1 MSSEIHLQIK
11 AEMESYLEESE
22 HYKRAIVPNESLKF
36 GSEYHY
42 YKANEIPN
50 EIGPFV
56 AIDSSGDLISP
67 NSLISVRI
75 SSTSGAQSYLGVYA
89 IFAVT
94 GLIIILTTNIYIFKS
109 IQIAGIIFLF
119 IFGILFIFQKNEK
132 LSIEDNQNKLNSFLQ
147 GFSIS
152 ILNPKILIWFSAVF
166 SQFVRSDSTFLTNSI
181 LVITASAIDC
191 IWYILVALIV
201 TSYGLKDFFQKR
213 IDVIQKISGTVLV
226 LISIL
231 LIFNFF

>member
-1 MSSEIHLQIK
+1 MTLIFWLQ
-11 AEMESYLEESE
+11 
-22 HYKRAIVPNESLKF
+22 
-36 GSEYHY
+36 
-42 YKANEIPN
+42 
-50 EIGPFV
+50 FV
-56 AIDSSGDLISP
+56 AVCIAGAMSPGPSLALIIR
-67 NSLISVRI
+67 NSTKYNR
-75 SSTSGAQSYLGVYA
+75 LGGIMSAIGHGLGMGIYA

-119 IFGILFIFQKNEK
+119 IFGILFIIQKNEE
-132 LSIEDNQNKLNSFLQ
+132 LNIENNQNKLNSFLQ

-191 IWYILVALIV
+191 IWYVVVVLIV

-213 IDVIQKISGTVLV
+213 INAIQKISGTVLV

-231 LIFNFF
+231 LIINFF

>member
-1 MSSEIHLQIK
+1 MTLIFWLQ
-11 AEMESYLEESE
+11 
-22 HYKRAIVPNESLKF
+22 
-36 GSEYHY
+36 
-42 YKANEIPN
+42 
-50 EIGPFV
+50 FV
-56 AIDSSGDLISP
+56 AVCIAGAMSPGPSLALIIR
-67 NSLISVRI
+67 NSTKYNR
-75 SSTSGAQSYLGVYA
+75 LGGIMSAIGHGLGMGIYA

-119 IFGILFIFQKNEK
+119 IFGILFIIQKNEELNIK
-132 LSIEDNQNKLNSFLQ
+132 NNQNKLNSFLQ

-191 IWYILVALIV
+191 IWYVVVALIV

-213 IDVIQKISGTVLV
+213 INAIQKISGTALV

-231 LIFNFF
+231 LIINFF

>member
-1 MSSEIHLQIK
+1 MTLIFWLQ
-11 AEMESYLEESE
+11 
-22 HYKRAIVPNESLKF
+22 
-36 GSEYHY
+36 
-42 YKANEIPN
+42 
-50 EIGPFV
+50 FV
-56 AIDSSGDLISP
+56 AVCIAGAMSPGPSLALIIR
-67 NSLISVRI
+67 NSTKYNR
-75 SSTSGAQSYLGVYA
+75 LGGIMSAIGHGLGMGIYA

-94 GLIIILTTNIYIFKS
+94 GLIIIMTTNIYIFKS

-119 IFGILFIFQKNEK
+119 IFGILFIIQKNEE
-132 LSIEDNQNKLNSFLQ
+132 LNIENNQNKLNSFFQ

-191 IWYILVALIV
+191 IWYVMVALIV

-213 IDVIQKISGTVLV
+213 INAIQKISGTVLV

-231 LIFNFF
+231 LIINFF

>member
-1 MSSEIHLQIK
+1 MTLIFWFQFAAVCIAGAMSPGPSLALIIRNSTK
-11 AEMESYLEESE
+11 
-22 HYKRAIVPNESLKF
+22 YKRLGGIMSAVGHGL
-36 GSEYHY
+36 GM
-42 YKANEIPN
+42 
-50 EIGPFV
+50 
-56 AIDSSGDLISP
+56 
-67 NSLISVRI
+67 
-75 SSTSGAQSYLGVYA
+75 GVYA

-94 GLIIILTTNIYIFKS
+94 GLSIIILTNIYVFKS
-109 IQIAGIIFLF
+109 IQIVGIVFLF
-119 IFGILFIFQKNEK
+119 VFGILFIFQKNEK
-132 LSIEDNQNKLNSFLQ
+132 IDIDNSQNKLNSFLQ

-213 IDVIQKISGTVLV
+213 INAIQKISGTVLV
-226 LISIL
+226 IISIL
-231 LIFNFF
+231 LIIDFF

>member
-1 MSSEIHLQIK
+1 MTLIFWFQFAAVCIAGAMS
-11 AEMESYLEESE
+11 
-22 HYKRAIVPNESLKF
+22 PGPSLALIIRNSTKF
-36 GSEYHY
+36 NRLGGIMSAVGH
-42 YKANEIPN
+42 
-50 EIGPFV
+50 GL
-56 AIDSSGDLISP
+56 GM
-67 NSLISVRI
+67 
-75 SSTSGAQSYLGVYA
+75 GVYA

-94 GLIIILTTNIYIFKS
+94 GLSIIILTNIYIFKS
-109 IQIAGIIFLF
+109 IQIVGIVFLF
-119 IFGILFIFQKNEK
+119 VFGILFIFQKNEK
-132 LSIEDNQNKLNSFLQ
+132 IDIDNSQNKLNSFLQ

-213 IDVIQKISGTVLV
+213 INAIQKISGTVLV
-226 LISIL
+226 IISIL
-231 LIFNFF
+231 LIINFF

>member
-1 MSSEIHLQIK
+1 MTLIFWFQFAAVCIAGAMSPGPSLALIIRNSTKYNRLGGI
-11 AEMESYLEESE
+11 MS
-22 HYKRAIVPNESLKF
+22 AI
-36 GSEYHY
+36 GH
-42 YKANEIPN
+42 
-50 EIGPFV
+50 G
-56 AIDSSGDLISP
+56 
-67 NSLISVRI
+67 
-75 SSTSGAQSYLGVYA
+75 LGMGIYG

-94 GLIIILTTNIYIFKS
+94 GLIIIMTTNIYIFKS

-119 IFGILFIFQKNEK
+119 IFGILFIIQKNEE
-132 LSIEDNQNKLNSFLQ
+132 LNIENNQNKLNSFLQ

-191 IWYILVALIV
+191 IWYVVVALIV

-213 IDVIQKISGTVLV
+213 INAIQKISGTVLV

-231 LIFNFF
+231 LIINFF

>member
-1 MSSEIHLQIK
+1 MTLIFWFQFAAVCIAGAMS
-11 AEMESYLEESE
+11 
-22 HYKRAIVPNESLKF
+22 PGPSL
-36 GSEYHY
+36 
-42 YKANEIPN
+42 A
-50 EIGPFV
+50 
-56 AIDSSGDLISP
+56 LIIR
-67 NSLISVRI
+67 NSTKYNRLGGIMSAM
-75 SSTSGAQSYLGVYA
+75 GHGLGLGVYA

-94 GLIIILTTNIYIFKS
+94 GLSIIILTNIYIFKS
-109 IQIAGIIFLF
+109 IQIVGIVFLF
-119 IFGILFIFQKNEK
+119 VFGILFIFQKNQK
-132 LSIEDNQNKLNSFLQ
+132 IDIDDSQNNLNSFLQ

-213 IDVIQKISGTVLV
+213 INAIQKISGSVLV
-226 LISIL
+226 IISIL
-231 LIFNFF
+231 LIIDFF

>member
-1 MSSEIHLQIK
+1 MTLIFWLQ
-11 AEMESYLEESE
+11 
-22 HYKRAIVPNESLKF
+22 
-36 GSEYHY
+36 
-42 YKANEIPN
+42 
-50 EIGPFV
+50 FV
-56 AIDSSGDLISP
+56 AVCIAGAMSPGPSLALIIR
-67 NSLISVRI
+67 NSTKYNR
-75 SSTSGAQSYLGVYA
+75 LGGIMSAIGHGLGMGIYA

-119 IFGILFIFQKNEK
+119 IFGILFIIQKNEE
-132 LSIEDNQNKLNSFLQ
+132 LNIENNQNKLNSFFQ

-191 IWYILVALIV
+191 IWYVVVALIV

-213 IDVIQKISGTVLV
+213 INAIQKISGTVLV
-226 LISIL
+226 FISIL
-231 LIFNFF
+231 LIINFF